1 MIKKIQ
7 QAFTLIELLIVIAI
21 IGLLSSLLL
30 PNIAGAQN
38 KAKEAAV
45 KAIMFNLQTELE
57 TFQIDN
63 FTYPAGNNLSIP
75 TLAEKLALHKIPQN
89 PYTGQEYSN
98 SDRAGKI
105 LYNYDESRGLYS
117 LTGYQRD
124 NNSVLFVLT
133 NN

>member
-1 MIKKIQ
+1 MRQKFKA
-7 QAFTLIELLIVIAI
+7 AFTLIELLIVIAI
-21 IGLLSSLLL
+21 IGLLSSLLM

-63 FTYPAGNNLSIP
+63 FTYPGGNNLSIP
-75 TLAEKLALHKIPQN
+75 TLAEKLGLQKIPQN
-89 PYTGQEYSN
+89 PYTGEDYSS

-105 LYNYDESRGLYS
+105 LYNYDENSGIYT
-117 LTGYQRD
+117 LTGYRRD

>member
-1 MIKKIQ
+1 MVKNFKA
-7 QAFTLIELLIVIAI
+7 AFTLIELLIVIAI

-63 FTYPAGNNLSIP
+63 FTYPVGSNLNVPS
-75 TLAEKLALHKIPQN
+75 LAEKLGLNKIPQN
-89 PYTGQEYSN
+89 PYTGQEYSG
-98 SDRAGKI
+98 SDRTGKI
-105 LYNYDESRGLYS
+105 LYNYDENNGIYT